1 MPSGI
6 VAVQFP
12 PLKKAG
18 KNNALNLLGS
28 LHQKGVTVS

>member
-1 MPSGI
+1 MPSGF

-18 KNNALNLLGS
+18 QIDALNLLGS
-28 LHQKGVTVS
+28 LNQKNATFS